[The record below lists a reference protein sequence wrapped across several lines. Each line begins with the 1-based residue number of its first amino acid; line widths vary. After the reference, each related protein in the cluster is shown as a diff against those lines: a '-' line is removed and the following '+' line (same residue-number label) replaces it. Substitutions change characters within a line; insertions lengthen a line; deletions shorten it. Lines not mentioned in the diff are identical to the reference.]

1 MTKELF
7 YKYNGDV
14 KLIAKQIRKDL
25 KATFGNT
32 AKFSVRIQ
40 RYSLGQSINISIK
53 EIDDQHCYK
62 NKEEAERYS
71 HKKFYQYDFT
81 KYKYVK
87 DEVIEKIREIHRK
100 YNYDESNPMIDYF
113 NVGYYG
119 EYSCETIVE
128 K

>member
-32 AKFSVRIQ
+32 AKFRVRIQ

-53 EIDDQHCYK
+53 EIDNQHCYK
-62 NKEEAERYS
+62 NQEEAERYS

-100 YNYDESNPMIDYF
+100 YNYDESDPMIDYF

-119 EYSCETIVE
+119 EFSCEAIVE

>member
-53 EIDDQHCYK
+53 EIDNQHCYK
-62 NKEEAERYS
+62 NQEEAERYS

-100 YNYDESNPMIDYF
+100 YNYDESDPMIDYF

-119 EYSCETIVE
+119 EFSCEAIVE

>member
-14 KLIAKQIRKDL
+14 NLIAKQIRKDL

-32 AKFSVRIQ
+32 AKFSVRIS
-40 RYSLGQSINISIK
+40 RYSLGQSINIKIK

-62 NKEEAERYS
+62 DKEEAERKS
-71 HKKFYQYDFT
+71 KKGFYEYDFS
-81 KYKYVK
+81 KNKYVK
-87 DEVIEKIREIHRK
+87 DEVIEQIRNIHRK
-100 YNYDESNPMIDYF
+100 YNYDESDPMIDYF

-119 EYSCETIVE
+119 EFSCEAIVE